1 MAIDPLITP
10 MLIAAGVSALG
21 KGIGA
26 FGASRQQA
34 QSVFGDA
41 QEDRLRELER
51 MEEMRAL
58 GLTDKE
64 EQLMRQSL
72 LNPVQ
77 AAQKE
82 QFQRQAALMGQ
93 ADASGKALTQLM
105 KQQERDDRTVERA
118 ALAVEQADLA
128 RAREQEK
135 EMRMLQAA
143 ESQSQ
148 AIRNNLPFALLGGT
162 LTAGGEAYMQAQLY
176 EDLSS
181 RGGYSPVDAE
191 FRKFMM
197 EQDGKF

>member
-1 MAIDPLITP
+1 MADPVITP

-34 QSVFGDA
+34 QSAFGDA

-58 GLTDKE
+58 GLTNKE

-82 QFQRQAALMGQ
+82 QFQRQAALMGA
-93 ADASGKALTQLM
+93 ADSSGKALTQLM
-105 KQQERDDRTVERA
+105 NQQEREDRTLEKA
-118 ALAVEQADLA
+118 SLAVEQADLA

-143 ESQSQ
+143 ESQSD
-148 AIRNNLPFALLGGT
+148 AIRKNLPFALLGGT
-162 LTAGGEAYMQAQLY
+162 LTAGGDAYMQAQLY
-176 EDLSS
+176 EDLAS
-181 RGGYSPVDAE
+181 RGGYSPMDSD
-191 FRKFMM
+191 FRRFMM
-197 EQDGKF
+197 EQDNKF